1 MIEMIILS
9 ISNIICFFL
18 GASLRQKV
26 DTNKEIKAPKLPN
39 IEKVKEERK
48 LKKEEKIQ
56 REKTQ
61 KLIDNINNFPYNQQ
75 DID

>member
-26 DTNKEIKAPKLPN
+26 DTNKEIKVAMPN
-39 IEKVKEERK
+39 VEKIKEERK

-56 REKTQ
+56 REKAQ

>member
-9 ISNIICFFL
+9 ISNFICFFL

-26 DTNKEIKAPKLPN
+26 DTSKEIKVPKLPN
-39 IEKVKEERK
+39 IEKAREERK

>member
-9 ISNIICFFL
+9 ISNFICFFL

-26 DTNKEIKAPKLPN
+26 DINKEIKVPKLPN
-39 IEKVKEERK
+39 VEKVKEERK

>member
-18 GASLRQKV
+18 GASLRQRV
-26 DTNKEIKAPKLPN
+26 DTNKEIKVAIPN
-39 IEKVKEERK
+39 VQKVKEERK
-48 LKKEEKIQ
+48 LKKEEKIR

-61 KLIDNINNFPYNQQ
+61 KIIDNINNFPYNQQ

>member
-18 GASLRQKV
+18 GASLRQRV
-26 DTNKEIKAPKLPN
+26 DTNKEIKMPN
-39 IEKVKEERK
+39 VQKVKEERK
-48 LKKEEKIQ
+48 LKKEEKI
-56 REKTQ
+56 RRKKTQ

>member
-18 GASLRQKV
+18 GASLRQRV
-26 DTNKEIKAPKLPN
+26 DTNKEIKIPN
-39 IEKVKEERK
+39 VQKVKEERK
-48 LKKEEKIQ
+48 LKKEEKIR